1 MSFFE
6 FLFQDWAANKNNS
19 KGRIFMVLFRIA
31 NFCSTRR
38 IYAYLGCI
46 YIVFYKIFIQW
57 IFTLEVPW
65 NMTIGKGLA
74 VWHGQAL
81 IINKGVVI
89 GQQCTI
95 RQCTTLGQKQLA
107 DGSFSAAPIIG
118 NHVDIG
124 NNVCIIGGITIGDNV
139 KIGSGSVVV
148 KDVAAN
154 SIVAGNPATL
164 KGSLN
169 VVSNNNISEV

>member
-6 FLFQDWAANKNNS
+6 FIFQDWAANKNNL
-19 KGRIFMVLFRIA
+19 KGRIFMVLFRVA

-38 IYAYLGCI
+38 IYIYLGCI
-46 YIVFYKIFIQW
+46 YIAFYKIFIQW

-65 NMTIGKGLA
+65 NVTIGKGLA
-74 VWHGQAL
+74 IWHGQAL

-107 DGSFSAAPIIG
+107 DGSFSSAPI
-118 NHVDIG
+118 IG
-124 NNVCIIGGITIGDNV
+124 NNVCIIGEIFIGDNV

-164 KGSLN
+164 RGSIN
-169 VVSNNNISEV
+169 G